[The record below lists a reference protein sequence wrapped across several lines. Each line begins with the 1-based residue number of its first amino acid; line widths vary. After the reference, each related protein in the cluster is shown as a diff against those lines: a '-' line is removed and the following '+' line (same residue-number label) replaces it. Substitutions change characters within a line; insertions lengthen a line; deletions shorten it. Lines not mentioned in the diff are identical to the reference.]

1 MKTQQNRNDEKHE
14 KLKSAFY
21 DYIGENH
28 IDNICAEIEEFNEE
42 INRIKVPVTLDK
54 RVYQYID
61 GISGKKYRKKPW
73 INLNRT
79 YSRVAVILL
88 VLFSSLMTLSF
99 GGDVL
104 QYSIQNLLFS
114 DHNQYSS
121 VRTRQDESTK
131 SVNIGW
137 ENYYYPSYLPD
148 GFYVES
154 VSELITIREIRFRN
168 EKGDYIYFTQAP
180 HNVDI
185 SLDTEGGEKK
195 EVMINNRKA
204 IFTVK
209 EGKNILVWS
218 NEEFSFYLTSNM
230 DEKKLKY
237 VAESLEKK

>member
-1 MKTQQNRNDEKHE
+1 MKTRQNRNDEKHE

-99 GGDVL
+99 GGDTFKL
-104 QYSIQNLLFS
+104 NIQNLLFS
-114 DHNQYSS
+114 DRDKYSS
-121 VRTRQDESTK
+121 VKIRHENETK
-131 SVNIGW
+131 NIKIEW
-137 ENYYYPSYLPD
+137 KNYYYPAYLPD
-148 GFYVES
+148 GFYIES
-154 VSELITIREIRFRN
+154 VNELLNIREIKFKN
-168 EKGDYIYFTQAP
+168 NGNDYIYFTQAP
-180 HNVDI
+180 NGIDI

-195 EVMINNRKA
+195 EVIINNRKA
-204 IFTVK
+204 IFTAK
-209 EGKNILVWS
+209 DGKNILVWN
-218 NEEFSFYLTSNM
+218 NEECSFYLTSNL
-230 DEKKLKY
+230 DEKKMKY
-237 VAESLEKK
+237 IAESLEKK

>member
-1 MKTQQNRNDEKHE
+1 MKTRQSRNDEKLE

-88 VLFSSLMTLSF
+88 VLFSSLMALSIGVDAF
-99 GGDVL
+99 K
-104 QYSIQNLLFS
+104 YTIQNFFVS
-114 DHNQYSS
+114 DYDQYSS
-121 VRTRQDESTK
+121 VRIRDDNRAKNVEIEWES
-131 SVNIGW
+131 
-137 ENYYYPSYLPD
+137 YYYPAYLPD
-148 GFYVES
+148 GFYIES
-154 VSELITIREIRFRN
+154 VNELLNIREIKFKN
-168 EKGDYIYFTQAP
+168 NGNDYIYFTQAP
-180 HNVDI
+180 NDVDI

-195 EVMINNRKA
+195 EVIINNRKA
-204 IFTVK
+204 IFTAK
-209 EGKNILVWS
+209 DGKNILVWN
-218 NEEFSFYLTSNM
+218 NEEYTFHLTSNL
-230 DEKKLKY
+230 DEKKMKY
-237 VAESLEKK
+237 IAESLEKK